1 MFAFTSD
8 RSVTDQVRAESV
20 PLSEREQNAVQG
32 LLAGTESAQQVTN
45 RLSSAAA
52 DTVETIVRESF
63 GSGMQWAFGLVAL
76 LALVGMLVTVT
87 SIGGPASKLWRR

>member
-1 MFAFTSD
+1 M
-8 RSVTDQVRAESV
+8 TDQVRAESV
-20 PLSEREQNAVQG
+20 PLSEREQTAVQG

-45 RLSSAAA
+45 RRSSAAA

-63 GSGMQWAFGLVAL
+63 GSGMQWPFGLVAL

-87 SIGGPASKLWRR
+87 SIGGAAAKLYRR